1 MPALKLKIRH
11 AVIFPLLIL
20 GASLL
25 LSGCFGPKT
34 PQAVAKAFWQ
44 AVIAHDADAVVS
56 YSTLSN
62 PTAFDAFG
70 LEWQGYTPVWGRVVI
85 DGDQASIETRFK
97 GPSAGREATRQC
109 MTYLVRQKGEWK
121 VDYRE
126 TAKDLH
132 GGALGALFGSLGQM
146 GHTLS
151 KQLDASAKQF
161 NAEMQRLGTKLQAMA
176 DSFSQQAESVLRQHA
191 KRLQDIMRQLSDSI
205 NRALQDKNNHPSEH
219 DRQVMVQVSDNL
231 NDSSSLLARPGSK
244 SLTTCNHDMGM
255 AQQQLNSIDSG
266 VSDSYKKQWR
276 ALGRQF
282 QSAMQQ
288 LLDEFANSVNHQND
302 AQ

>member
-11 AVIFPLLIL
+11 AIIFPLLIL

-62 PTAFDAFG
+62 PKSFDAFG
-70 LEWQGYTPVWGRVVI
+70 LDWHGYTPVWGRVVI
-85 DGDQASIETRFK
+85 DGDQASIETHFT
-97 GPSAGREATRQC
+97 GPAGSQEGNRKC
-109 MTYLVRQKGEWK
+109 VTYLVRQKGDWK
-121 VDYRE
+121 VDYPE

-161 NAEMQRLGTKLQAMA
+161 NAEMQRMGKKLQAMA
-176 DSFSQQAESVLRQHA
+176 DSFSQQAEGVINKNA
-191 KRLQDIMRQLSDSI
+191 KRLQDIMRQLQDSI
-205 NRALQDKNNHPSEH
+205 NRALQDKHNHPSAHE
-219 DRQVMVQVSDNL
+219 RQVMVNVADDL
-231 NDSSSLLARPGSK
+231 NASSNLLAHPSSK
-244 SLTTCNHDMGM
+244 SLSACNDDMGA

-266 VSDSYKKQWR
+266 VSDNYKTQWR

-282 QSAMQQ
+282 QAAMQQ
-288 LLDEFANSVNHQND
+288 MLDEFANSVNHQNG